1 MRTLNSA
8 GLVLVMSMLAAP
20 VFAVGGV
27 GGSGAGSTSGG
38 VNSDSIDGARSQ
50 GNSDPVMEEQDELQK
65 RKQGA
70 DSSIEDSDQAGT
82 SRDRR
87 LKGDGSFSA
96 GQDGVSGSGS
106 ADTEE
111 AEE

>member
-8 GLVLVMSMLAAP
+8 ALVLIMSMAAAP
-20 VFAVGGV
+20 VFAVGGL
-27 GGSGAGSTSGG
+27 GGSGSGAASGG
-38 VNSDSIDGARSQ
+38 VNQDSIDGARNQ
-50 GNSDPVMEEQDELQK
+50 GGSDPLAEEQDELK
-65 RKQGA
+65 NDKQETE
-70 DSSIEDSDQAGT
+70 SSIEDSDQAAT